1 MKCLLCNLP
10 FETSNELDHYGNFH
24 KVDPNNYF
32 FKKLFAESKNKI
44 LRLKCFRCN
53 VFVTTKKHKIVH
65 NFLKHYVR
73 GKTKPFETKRIE
85 IKDISSLLSYEIS
98 CNKHGHLHDLS
109 NADELVDEFLK
120 MLKQHISRMVM

>member
-10 FETSNELDHYGNFH
+10 FETSNELDHYSNFH
-24 KVDPNNYF
+24 KVNPNNYF

-53 VFVTTKKHKIVH
+53 EFVTTKKHKIVH

-85 IKDISSLLSYEIS
+85 IKDIVVYCRMKLAVTNMVTFMIFQMLM
-98 CNKHGHLHDLS
+98 NWLM
-109 NADELVDEFLK
+109 NFL
-120 MLKQHISRMVM
+120 RC